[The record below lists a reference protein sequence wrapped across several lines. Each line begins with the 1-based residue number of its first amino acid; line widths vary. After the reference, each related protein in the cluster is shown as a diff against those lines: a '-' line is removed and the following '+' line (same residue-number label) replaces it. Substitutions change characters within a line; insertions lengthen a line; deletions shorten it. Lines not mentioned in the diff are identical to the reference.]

1 MTPAGLVDVHAHFL
15 TEEYVAAA
23 VRAGHRTPDGMPGWP
38 SWSVDG
44 QLRLMD
50 QTAIARAVLSVS
62 SPGVHFG
69 DDVRA
74 RVLARQVNS
83 AASSLVEGRPERFG
97 FLASLPL
104 PDLDGA
110 LAEAGHA
117 LDQLGASGVV
127 VLTNAA
133 GRYPGDPRLEPLWRF
148 LDERE
153 TVVLLHP
160 TSPPNWRDVALDRPR
175 PLMEFVFEG
184 VRAVGDLVLSGM
196 LARYPRIRFVVG
208 DAGSVLPLL
217 ASRLELL
224 ADDGVRLAA
233 QLERL
238 WVDLGTSGVW
248 PSAAQDRVLY
258 GSGFCF
264 TPADVV
270 ARQLA
275 RLDASGVDWRP
286 VTTANAARLLDRERT
301 ASAAGSGPRM

>member
-1 MTPAGLVDVHAHFL
+1 MTLVDVHAHFL

-23 VRAGHRTPDGMPGWP
+23 VRAGHRVPDGMPGWP
-38 SWSVDG
+38 RWSAG
-44 QLRLMD
+44 EHLALMD
-50 QTAIARAVLSVS
+50 AHGIDRAMLSVS
-62 SPGVHFG
+62 SPGVYFG

-74 RVLARQVNS
+74 RVLARQVNA
-83 AASSLVEGRPERFG
+83 AASSLAESRPDRFG
-97 FLASLPL
+97 FLAALPL

-117 LDQLGASGVV
+117 LDELGASGVV

-133 GRYPGDPRLEPLWRF
+133 GRYPGDPRLEPLWRS
-148 LDERE
+148 LDERAAA
-153 TVVLLHP
+153 VLLHP

-175 PLMEFVFEG
+175 PLMEFLFDG
-184 VRAVGDLVLSGM
+184 VRAVGDLVLSGV

-224 ADDGVRLAA
+224 ADDGVRLAS
-233 QLERL
+233 QLGSL
-238 WVDLGTSGVW
+238 WSDLGTSGVW
-248 PSAAQDRVLY
+248 PSVTDRVVY

-264 TPADVV
+264 TPADAV

-275 RLDASGVDWRP
+275 RLDAAAADWRA
-286 VTTANAARLLDRERT
+286 VTTANAARLFDGVT
-301 ASAAGSGPRM
+301 ASAAGPPA

>member
-1 MTPAGLVDVHAHFL
+1 MTTPGLVDLHAHFL

-23 VRAGHRTPDGMPGWP
+23 VRAGHRAPDGMPGWP
-38 SWSVDG
+38 SWSVG
-44 QLRLMD
+44 AQLELMD
-50 QTAIARAVLSVS
+50 RHGIERAVLSVS

-74 RVLARQVNS
+74 RVLARQVN
-83 AASSLVEGRPERFG
+83 AAAAALVADRPDRFG
-97 FLASLPL
+97 FLAALPL

-133 GRYPGDPRLEPLWRF
+133 GRYPGDPRLEPLWRE
-148 LDERE
+148 LDSRE
-153 TVVLLHP
+153 AVVLLHP

-175 PLMEFVFEG
+175 PLMEFVFDG
-184 VRAVGDLVLSGM
+184 VRAVGDLVLSGV

-208 DAGSVLPLL
+208 DAGAVLPLL

-224 ADDGVRLAA
+224 ADDGVRLAS
-233 QLERL
+233 QLGSL

-248 PSAAQDRVLY
+248 PASAAERVVY
-258 GSGFCF
+258 GSGSCF
-264 TPADVV
+264 TPVDAV
-270 ARQLA
+270 ARQLT
-275 RLDASGVDWRP
+275 RLDAAAADWRA
-286 VTTANAARLLDRERT
+286 VTTANAARLLERL
-301 ASAAGSGPRM
+301 PVP

>member
-1 MTPAGLVDVHAHFL
+1 MTLVDVHAHFL

-23 VRAGHRTPDGMPGWP
+23 VRAGHLAPDGMPGWP
-38 SWSVDG
+38 RWSAG
-44 QLRLMD
+44 EHLALMD
-50 QTAIARAVLSVS
+50 RRGIARAVLSVS

-74 RVLARQVNS
+74 RVLARQVNE
-83 AASSLVEGRPERFG
+83 AAAAFVAGRPDRFG

-104 PDLDGA
+104 PDLDGSI
-110 LAEAGHA
+110 AEAGHTF
-117 LDQLGASGVV
+117 DQLGADGIVL
-127 VLTNAA
+127 LTNAA
-133 GRYPGDPRLEPLWRF
+133 GRYPGDPRLEPLWRL
-148 LDERE
+148 LDERQA
-153 TVVLLHP
+153 VVLLHP

-184 VRAVGDLVLSGM
+184 VRAVGDLVLSGV

-224 ADDGVRLAA
+224 ADDGVRLSTH
-233 QLERL
+233 LERL

-248 PSAAQDRVLY
+248 PSGSERVVY

-264 TPADVV
+264 TPADGV
-270 ARQLA
+270 ARQLR
-275 RLDASGVDWRP
+275 RLDRTNPGWRAT
-286 VTTANAARLLDRERT
+286 TTANTAKLFGGVPARSRT
-301 ASAAGSGPRM
+301 GS

>member
-1 MTPAGLVDVHAHFL
+1 MSMVDLHAHFL

-23 VRAGHRTPDGMPGWP
+23 VRAGHRAPDGMPGWP
-38 SWSVDG
+38 SWSVSS
-44 QLRLMD
+44 QLGLMD
-50 QTAIARAVLSVS
+50 AHGITRAMLSVS

-74 RVLARQVNS
+74 RVLARQLNA
-83 AASSLVEGRPERFG
+83 AASSLVEGRPDRFG
-97 FLASLPL
+97 FLAALPL

-133 GRYPGDPRLEPLWRF
+133 GRYPGDPRLEPLWRE
-148 LDERE
+148 LDERAA
-153 TVVLLHP
+153 VVLLHP

-184 VRAVGDLVLSGM
+184 VRAVGDLVLSGV
-196 LARYPRIRFVVG
+196 LARHPRIRFVVG

-224 ADDGVRLAA
+224 ADDGVRLAS
-233 QLERL
+233 QLGSL
-238 WVDLGTSGVW
+238 WSDLGTSGVW
-248 PSAAQDRVLY
+248 PAVTDRVVY

-264 TPADVV
+264 TPADGV

-275 RLDASGVDWRP
+275 RLDAAADDWRA
-286 VTTANAARLLDRERT
+286 VTTANAARLLDRVT
-301 ASAAGSGPRM
+301 VP

>member
-1 MTPAGLVDVHAHFL
+1 MTSPGLVDLHAHFL

-23 VRAGHRTPDGMPGWP
+23 VRAGHRVPDGVPGWP
-38 SWSVDG
+38 AWSVPS
-44 QLRLMD
+44 QLGMMD
-50 QTAIARAVLSVS
+50 AHGISRAVLSVS

-74 RVLARQVNS
+74 RVLARRTNE
-83 AASSLVEGRPERFG
+83 AAADVVVQRPDRFG
-97 FLASLPL
+97 FFASLPL

-117 LDQLGASGVV
+117 FDQLGASGVV

-133 GRYPGDPRLEPLWRF
+133 GRYPGDPRLEPLWRT
-148 LDERE
+148 LDERGA
-153 TVVLLHP
+153 VVLLHP

-175 PLMEFVFEG
+175 PLMEFVFDG
-184 VRAVGDLVLSGM
+184 VRAVGDLVLSGV

-224 ADDGVRLAA
+224 ADDGVRLAS
-233 QLERL
+233 QLGSL
-238 WVDLGTSGVW
+238 WMDLGTSGVW
-248 PSAAQDRVLY
+248 PAQAERVVY

-264 TPADVV
+264 TPPDAVV
-270 ARQLA
+270 RQLA
-275 RLDASGVDWRP
+275 RLDAAAADWRA
-286 VTTANAARLLDRERT
+286 VTTANADRLFSP
-301 ASAAGSGPRM
+301 AVSAATLRS

>member
-1 MTPAGLVDVHAHFL
+1 MTLVDVHAHFL

-23 VRAGHRTPDGMPGWP
+23 VRAGHLAPDGMPGWP
-38 SWSVDG
+38 RWSVSS
-44 QLRLMD
+44 QLELMD
-50 QTAIARAVLSVS
+50 RHGISRAVLSVS

-74 RVLARQVNS
+74 RVLARRVNE
-83 AASSLVEGRPERFG
+83 AAAGLAAERPDRFG
-97 FLASLPL
+97 FLAALPL

-110 LAEAGHA
+110 LAETGHA
-117 LDQLGASGVV
+117 LDQLAASGVA

-153 TVVLLHP
+153 AVVLLHP

-184 VRAVGDLVLSGM
+184 VRAVGDLVLSGV
-196 LARYPRIRFVVG
+196 LTRHPRIRFVVG

-224 ADDGVRLAA
+224 ADDGARLAA
-233 QLERL
+233 QLDRL
-238 WVDLGTSGVW
+238 WVDLGTSGLW
-248 PSAAQDRVLY
+248 PSGSEQVVY

-264 TPADVV
+264 TPAAGV
-270 ARQLA
+270 ARQLS
-275 RLDASGVDWRP
+275 RLDRAGGDWRAT
-286 VTTANAARLLDRERT
+286 TTANAARLLGDVPL
-301 ASAAGSGPRM
+301 AARG

>member
-1 MTPAGLVDVHAHFL
+1 MTLVDVHAHFL

-23 VRAGHRTPDGMPGWP
+23 VRAGHRVPDGMPGWP
-38 SWSVDG
+38 RWSMSS
-44 QLRLMD
+44 QLELMD
-50 QTAIARAVLSVS
+50 AHGIARAVLSVS

-74 RVLARQVNS
+74 RVLARQVN
-83 AASSLVEGRPERFG
+83 AAAAGFVAERPDRLG
-97 FLASLPL
+97 FLAALPL

-148 LDERE
+148 LDERAAI
-153 TVVLLHP
+153 VLLHP

-184 VRAVGDLVLSGM
+184 VRAVGDLVLSGV

-208 DAGSVLPLL
+208 DAGAVLPLL

-233 QLERL
+233 QLSSL

-248 PSAAQDRVLY
+248 PAAAPERVVY
-258 GSGFCF
+258 GSGSCF
-264 TPADVV
+264 TPADGV
-270 ARQLA
+270 ARQLS
-275 RLDASGVDWRP
+275 RLDAAAPGWRA
-286 VTTANAARLLDRERT
+286 TTMANAVRLFGVP
-301 ASAAGSGPRM
+301 AAVPGRRA